1 MFRCRLI
8 SLDFSWDILKT
19 LLLKRATE
27 LAIRARQHGCF
38 ATEFSEALLWTA
50 CKLFLC
56 VQTEMI
62 IEAIGLSATGH

>member
-1 MFRCRLI
+1 
-8 SLDFSWDILKT
+8 
-19 LLLKRATE
+19 LLKRATE